1 MELSTKLSK
10 SNAQYIQ
17 RYIRQD
23 WELEIVERNQMGFLE
38 HKNTIIEIKDAVT
51 RFNIRLDT
59 NEERSSEVE
68 AR

>member
-1 MELSTKLSK
+1 
-10 SNAQYIQ
+10 
-17 RYIRQD
+17 
-23 WELEIVERNQMGFLE
+23 MGFLE
-38 HKNTIIEIKDAVT
+38 HKNTIIEIKNSVT